1 MSPLAARAALA
12 ADARRVRARARALDC
27 VRLLLQGASK
37 VSTALA
43 IQRALGTDCTTD
55 VLEVHPRR
63 AMVQMED
70 YYIGDL
76 GKPRAVAGRYYD
88 RGLRGP
94 GAWEVSAPGAAR
106 AY

>member
-1 MSPLAARAALA
+1 M
-12 ADARRVRARARALDC
+12 RARARALDC

-94 GAWEVSAPGAAR
+94 GAWEVSAPGGAR